1 MCKLCLGTNG
11 AGKWHKPTLLLLC
24 MCHKKRLVEVRRAVV
39 FFVLYK
45 SAAATFNAGSESS
58 LLPRKYTLMQK
69 GKKVQTKKNVRY
81 ANYLTP

>member
-1 MCKLCLGTNG
+1 MVQVSSTNRHCSYSACVIKSDWLRLGG
-11 AGKWHKPTLLLLC
+11 PSC
-24 MCHKKRLVEVRRAVV
+24 
-39 FFVLYK
+39 FFVLYE